1 MQCSQSYYFPSF
13 RSRYSPQ
20 LPVLRHSQ
28 SIIFTLGL
36 VLGEQTYKTMCKIVF
51 LVRFELFIMVRMTML
66 FWLLLP
72 LRLLG
77 GTNILKKHAVFIF
90 SPEDGDIMF
99 L

>member
-1 MQCSQSYYFPSF
+1 
-13 RSRYSPQ
+13 
-20 LPVLRHSQ
+20 
-28 SIIFTLGL
+28 
-36 VLGEQTYKTMCKIVF
+36 
-51 LVRFELFIMVRMTML
+51 ML

-99 L
+99 LWDVSIQTQNNIVEL